1 MDRLFD
7 VFYTTADGKEQ
18 VVRYCCKDKSEA
30 RRLFFSEIKR
40 DEELKRVA
48 EVKGDFSHRK

>member
-48 EVKGDFSHRK
+48 EVKGRL